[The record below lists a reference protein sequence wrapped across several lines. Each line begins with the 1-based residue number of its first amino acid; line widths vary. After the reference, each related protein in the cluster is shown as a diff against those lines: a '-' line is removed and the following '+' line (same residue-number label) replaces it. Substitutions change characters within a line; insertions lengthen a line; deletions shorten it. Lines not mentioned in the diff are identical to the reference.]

1 MRQQKDDN
9 MNTYREQPSVLKRQ
23 GRRSLAFLMILLL
36 AVSALLS
43 GCKSKNDKTT
53 AAVTT
58 ADFSGVTETYAP
70 EQTTKAVPS
79 GETTKEAPAESTTEA
94 QQATRAPETT
104 AATTAAPP
112 ETEKAAIDENGK
124 YYSRDEVALYIHTY
138 GHLPSNYVTKKEAQA
153 AGWSGGSLEPYF
165 PGCAIGGDRFG
176 NYEGLLPKK
185 KGRTYYECD
194 IDTKGKRSRG
204 AKRIIYSNDG
214 YIYYTDDHYE
224 SFTELYKGG
233 AS

>member
-1 MRQQKDDN
+1 MK
-9 MNTYREQPSVLKRQ
+9 KRFF
-23 GRRSLAFLMILLL
+23 SILMVLLL
-36 AVSALLS
+36 AASMLSSCSCGSKDPAVS
-43 GCKSKNDKTT
+43 
-53 AAVTT
+53 TT
-58 ADFSGVTETYAP
+58 ADLASVVA
-70 EQTTKAVPS
+70 
-79 GETTKEAPAESTTEA
+79 TTEA
-94 QQATRAPETT
+94 GSGTSSAAVPDSTAAKKTTEADTTPAQTEPATEAPTQTPADTT
-104 AATTAAPP
+104 ATPP
-112 ETEKAAIDENGK
+112 ETQTAIDENGK
-124 YYSRDEVALYIHTY
+124 YYSKDEVALYIHTY
-138 GHLPSNYVTKKEAQA
+138 GHLPSNFVSKKDAKA

-165 PGCAIGGDRFG
+165 PGCVIGGDYFG

-204 AKRIIYSNDG
+204 AKRIIFSNDG